1 MGALRATWRAST
13 IGRSV
18 PVHAVARGKPMLGRK
33 RGNARVAGE
42 ELELELPRP
51 FTVAAIPVYAASSK

>member
-1 MGALRATWRAST
+1 
-13 IGRSV
+13 
-18 PVHAVARGKPMLGRK
+18 MLGRK
-33 RGNARVAGE
+33 RGNARLAGE